1 MADAT
6 TSLGAAR
13 PSLEHTSHSV
23 AASKSWVAA
32 ATVIGT
38 TIEWYDFFIYGTAAA
53 LIFNKLF
60 FPSFDA
66 TAGTLAAFGTFAIGL
81 FARPFGALAFG
92 HYGDR
97 VGRKSMLMLSL
108 FLMGVPTVLIG
119 LVPTYD
125 QIGIWA
131 AAVLIFLRILQ
142 GIALGGEWGG
152 AVLMAVEH
160 APDGRRSLFGSL
172 PQAGVPLGLLLS
184 TGAFALVSL
193 LPDPAL
199 LSWGWRLPFL
209 ASFILVVI
217 GALVRSKVAESPAFT
232 EVQRKGQTVALPAA
246 QVFGRYRKSLVLA
259 VGSKLA
265 EVTLFYIVTIFVL
278 SYATSKLGMPKP
290 SVLNGIM
297 LASLVAFVTI
307 PSFGWIGDRIGQRT
321 IYATGGFL
329 LAALAIPFFML
340 IETRETAFVTCA
352 IVLALG
358 ICYPMMYG
366 PQPGLL
372 SAQFPPEVRYS
383 GISLGVQIAGA
394 IGGGLAPII
403 ATGLLAHYGTT
414 ASIGYYVM
422 ALGILAAL
430 CALCMRAASKGER

>member
-1 MADAT
+1 MADT
-6 TSLGAAR
+6 TIRAAR
-13 PSLEHTSHSV
+13 PSLDESASHSV
-23 AASKSWVAA
+23 PASKSWVAA

-60 FPSFDA
+60 FPSFDT

-92 HYGDR
+92 HFGDR

-131 AAVLIFLRILQ
+131 AVALVILRILQ

-160 APDGRRSLFGSL
+160 APKGRRSLFGSL

-184 TGAFALVSL
+184 TGAFTLVSL
-193 LPDPAL
+193 LPEQDL
-199 LSWGWRLPFL
+199 LSWGWRIPFL
-209 ASFILVVI
+209 ASFVLIAVGV
-217 GALVRSKVAESPAFT
+217 LVRSKVTESPAFN
-232 EVQRKGQTVALPAA
+232 EVKRNGLTVALPAA
-246 QVFGRYRKSLVLA
+246 QVFGRHWKSLALA

-278 SYATSKLGMPKP
+278 SYATSKLGMPRP
-290 SVLNGIM
+290 SVLNAIM
-297 LASLVAFVTI
+297 LASVVAFITI
-307 PSFGWIGDRIGQRT
+307 PLFGWIGDRIGQRT
-321 IYATGGFL
+321 IYAAGGFL
-329 LAALAIPFFML
+329 LAVFAIPFFML
-340 IETRETAFVTCA
+340 VETRETVFLTCG

-358 ICYPMMYG
+358 IFYPMMYG

-403 ATGLLAHYGTT
+403 ATGLLARYGTT
-414 ASIGYYVM
+414 SSIGYYIM

-430 CALCMRAASKGER
+430 CASLMRPVAQDEP